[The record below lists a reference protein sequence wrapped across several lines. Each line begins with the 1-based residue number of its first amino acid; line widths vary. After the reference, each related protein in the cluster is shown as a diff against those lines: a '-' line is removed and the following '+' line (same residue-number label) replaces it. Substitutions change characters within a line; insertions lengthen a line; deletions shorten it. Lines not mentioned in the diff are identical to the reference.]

1 MPKQALVLYSSVAGS
16 ISKLREQIGQIV
28 EDLCEHG
35 DYVANVRPLKPGMR
49 GADIFSKELG
59 KIDLVI
65 SAGGDGTLRHTLGGA
80 AEVNLEAPIGI
91 IPLGTGNLLAKN
103 LGIYKGDGTPAEA
116 IDYALDIIKQG
127 HSVPLDLGKANDDYF
142 IVAVGVGPVAT
153 AIARPGSRTK
163 RSLKMFAYTM
173 PLLKT
178 IFRKEVPFKIVA
190 DGKTIECT
198 AGGIFVSNARD
209 MGIGCNL
216 NANEYN
222 DGYFDLCIFSAD
234 DLVQGMKI
242 AFRFG
247 SWFLAGIETDERPYE
262 VHRVKEAYI
271 ESPKRLSAILDGD
284 RSGKLPL
291 HVKVVPH
298 AVNVFIPHH
307 VEHSECEQVEAGQTM
322 EPTDRQTVEGTDGQT
337 AEPAKCAQPAE
348 L

>member
-16 ISKLREQIGQIV
+16 IRKLHEQIGQIV
-28 EDLCEHG
+28 EDLCENG

-49 GADIFSKELG
+49 GADIYSEEIG

-80 AEVNLEAPIGI
+80 AEVNLQAPIGI
-91 IPLGTGNLLAKN
+91 VPLGTGNLLAKN
-103 LGIYKGDGTPAEA
+103 LGVYKGDGTTAES

-142 IVAVGVGPVAT
+142 IVAAGAGPIAT
-153 AIARPGSRTK
+153 AIARPGSQAK

-173 PLLKT
+173 PLLKI

-190 DGKTIECT
+190 DGKTMERT
-198 AGGIFVSNARD
+198 AGGIFVSNASD

-216 NANEYN
+216 NASEYN

-234 DLVQGMKI
+234 DLIQGMKI

-247 SWFLAGIETDERPYE
+247 SCSWL
-262 VHRVKEAYI
+262 V
-271 ESPKRLSAILDGD
+271 
-284 RSGKLPL
+284 
-291 HVKVVPH
+291 
-298 AVNVFIPHH
+298 
-307 VEHSECEQVEAGQTM
+307 
-322 EPTDRQTVEGTDGQT
+322 
-337 AEPAKCAQPAE
+337 
-348 L
+348 